1 MCFSTEKGLTF
12 SRFALHLA
20 EFGFIKTK
28 ECLLVFINVNPLSW
42 CYILN
47 SEEILLHTELCP
59 SQTNILGCGHVCCI
73 IGSRATLYFLVF
85 SPSLDMPAVGDWEIQ
100 PSHSGIRSLF
110 SQGDRCVFTKEM
122 TSLPLISKRSVP

>member
-28 ECLLVFINVNPLSW
+28 ECLLVFINVNPLTW

-85 SPSLDMPAVGDWEIQ
+85 LLPWICQLWGIGKYSPPTLGYVACLAKVIDV
-100 PSHSGIRSLF
+100 F
-110 SQGDRCVFTKEM
+110 SQRK
-122 TSLPLISKRSVP
+122 